1 MRKLTTLLL
10 LAWMAAAG
18 KATELWTGSCAIQNW
33 SGSSVTVEKD
43 AFSSAVAGNII
54 KVCFSAYYDGTYTYT
69 ENNEEKEGTVTYWQY
84 SLGQKDND
92 WTALTGFSG
101 GDLTKGQASASYV
114 LTSTNVTE
122 LQTYGL
128 AVNGRFV
135 TVTKVELLTVSG
147 TETIWTG
154 SVPTGNWG
162 GQATAE
168 EGKPQSM
175 VALSYNDKGNL
186 ANAQMYDYIKM
197 TYTVTASGAQAAIQ
211 NTSWTSIADKD
222 DNSYVAEGDNTGKT
236 ITLTIDD
243 ATTLENIQLNG
254 VLLRGKNI
262 TITSL
267 DLVKPEGRYDAVP
280 LTIGTDGVATFGSSK
295 NLDFTGIS
303 GVTPYYA
310 SAVASGTVTL
320 TSVAT
325 TRGWVGYIVK
335 GTAGTYNIPV
345 TATEPTWNVAFN
357 NLRYTGDY
365 NDNKVYRSVY
375 SDYSGDASEDEQ
387 TKIKTY
393 YRYIFAKKESNIGFY
408 KLGTDY
414 SRTESGTTVY
424 YHLLGAHKAYLETAT
439 DFTPSGSSGA
449 RVALT
454 FSDEEPDG
462 VRETEH
468 ERASSDASV
477 FDLQGRRVATSQ
489 PTSLKKGLYI
499 INGKKVVL
507 R

>member
-1 MRKLTTLLL
+1 VTVDKL
-10 LAWMAAAG
+10 
-18 KATELWTGSCAIQNW
+18 SF
-33 SGSSVTVEKD
+33 SSV
-43 AFSSAVAGNII
+43 ASGNII
-54 KVCFSAYYDGTYTYT
+54 KVYFSEYYDGTYTYT
-69 ENNEEKEGTVTYWQY
+69 EDNEEKEGTVTYWQY
-84 SLGQKDND
+84 SLGQKANG

-101 GDLTKGQASASYV
+101 GDLTKGQASASYT
-114 LTSTNVTE
+114 LTAENVTE
-122 LQTYGL
+122 LSNYGL

-162 GQATAE
+162 SQATAE

-211 NTSWTSIADKD
+211 KTSWESLVGKD

-243 ATTLENIQLNG
+243 ATTLENIQQNG

-267 DLVKPEGRYDAVP
+267 ELVKPDTRYDAVP

-295 NLDFTGIS
+295 HLDFTGIS

-310 SAVASGTVTL
+310 SNVEQGKVTL
-320 TSVAT
+320 TAVTT
-325 TRGWVGYIVK
+325 TRGWAGYIVK

-345 TATEPTWNVAFN
+345 TATEPTWNDAFS
-357 NLRYTGDY
+357 NLRYAGDY
-365 NDNKVYRSVY
+365 NGNKVYRSQY

-408 KLGTDY
+408 KLGIDY
-414 SRTESGTTVY
+414 SRTESETTVY

-462 VRETEH
+462 ISEKIVY

-477 FDLQGRRVATSQ
+477 YDLQGRRIATSQ
-489 PTSLKKGLYI
+489 PTNLKRGLYI
-499 INGKKVVL
+499 VNGKKVVL